1 MTAYAHVGGV
11 EIISGDVVI
20 PYSGAWFADL
30 MFAAP
35 LEATGRVTIEIGS
48 MRLVGTVDPVASG
61 TRGEQSFARIVA
73 GAGGWATLVTPQY
86 YHADNGVRALLIA
99 QDAARIAGETL
110 GTFTPSAD
118 TVGIDYARQVGPAS
132 RVLEAAC
139 GSASWWVDFDGV
151 TQVGTRT
158 TSPAPA
164 ASYELIEY
172 DPRQRIATL
181 ALDDISLVGVGSVLT
196 DALDTPQTVRDVT
209 LRLSEE
215 TVRVIAWTGEP
226 AHTRGRL
233 AGIVEAV
240 IESILDRRAYGL
252 RKCRV
257 IRVASDRV
265 EVQPVRASMG
275 LPEMLPISM
284 WPGVAGIHATL
295 TPGSEVL
302 VQFVDGDR
310 SQPVI
315 THYVGKGG
323 GGWVPV
329 TIDIGEDPTSF
340 VALATKLDAALGAF
354 ASATPVAKDGGAA
367 LQTAFKTQWPDSSTS
382 CASVLVRSK

>member
-181 ALDDISLVGVGSVLT
+181 ALDDISLIGVGSVLT

-329 TIDIGEDPTSF
+329 TIDIGENPTSF
-340 VALATKLDAALGAF
+340 IALATKLDAALGAL
-354 ASATPVAKDGGAA
+354 ADATPAKNDGGAA
-367 LQTAFKTQWPDSSTS
+367 LQTAFKTQWPSSSTS

>member
-73 GAGGWATLVTPQY
+73 GAGGWATLVTPQH

-132 RVLEAAC
+132 RVLDASC

-151 TQVGTRT
+151 TQVGTRA
-158 TSPAPA
+158 TSAAPA

-329 TIDIGEDPTSF
+329 TIDIGENPTSF

-354 ASATPVAKDGGAA
+354 ASATPVANDGGAA